1 MPLMGSTARIVIT
14 GRGAL
19 CASGLDPDSI
29 LDSILEGTSSIRA
42 ITAWESSSWPCRTAG
57 VITART
63 RDLLNDRK
71 LLKLIKPSDVYGI
84 YAAEQALEAANI
96 SAFRNS
102 LQVEQAEAFA
112 DQFAIFVGSSG
123 PGYNTQYDFFDLI
136 EESQSAMKSFG
147 EKLGESV
154 NPMWLLRN
162 LPNNVLCHVGIRN
175 NLKGTNGCI
184 TDHSTSGSLALIE
197 AFEALRIGD
206 ADRAVAIGHEAPVEP
221 QTVLYYQSLG
231 LLAPEQLLPFDRQRQ
246 GSILGDGAAA
256 LVLETEQAAAER
268 RAPILGEILGK
279 GMSCEATGL
288 LPIRADGDGVVRA
301 IRLAMQ
307 QANLEPEQIGMVVC
321 HGNGTPASDHSE
333 GLALRSV
340 FGAHCP
346 PITSFKWAFGHL
358 IAASGSIDAVLCLEA
373 LKRGVVPRIGSLQ
386 ELDPALADLPL
397 ATEHQQPRSDI
408 GLVLSRGFGGRDAAI
423 IIKASDQATAQ

>member
-1 MPLMGSTARIVIT
+1 MATPARIVIT

-19 CASGLDPDSI
+19 CAAGLDADAI
-29 LDSILEGTSSIRA
+29 LDSILEGRSSISA
-42 ITAWESSSWPCRTAG
+42 INAWESSSWPCRTAG
-57 VITART
+57 MITART

-71 LLKLIKPSDVYGI
+71 LLKLIKASDVYGI
-84 YAAEQALEAANI
+84 YAAEQALESANI
-96 SAFRNS
+96 NAFRS
-102 LQVEQAEAFA
+102 FLPAEQAETFA
-112 DQFAIFVGSSG
+112 DQFAIFVGTSG

-136 EESQSAMKSFG
+136 EELQGEMNHFG

-175 NLKGTNGCI
+175 NLKGANGCI

-197 AFEALRIGD
+197 AYEALRIGD
-206 ADRAVAIGHEAPVEP
+206 AERAVAIGHEAPVEP
-221 QTVLYYQSLG
+221 QTVLYYRSLG

-268 RAPILGEILGK
+268 RVPILGEILGK
-279 GMSCEATGL
+279 GISCEATGL
-288 LPIRADGDGVVRA
+288 LPIRPDGDGVVRA
-301 IRLAMQ
+301 IRLALH
-307 QANLEPEQIGMVVC
+307 QANLEPGQIGMVVC

-333 GLALRSV
+333 GLALRTV
-340 FGAHCP
+340 FGTDCP

-358 IAASGSIDAVLCLEA
+358 IAASGSIDTVLALTALERGIVPGIA
-373 LKRGVVPRIGSLQ
+373 SLKTV
-386 ELDPALADLPL
+386 DPALQDLPI
-397 ATEHQQPRSDI
+397 ATAAMQPVADTALI
-408 GLVLSRGFGGRDAAI
+408 LSRGFGGQNTAL
-423 IIKASDQATAQ
+423 IIKGNSASSTV